1 MAESLQNKQRIT
13 SSQAVVYGRCSA
25 NQAAQA
31 RINDQAAACRRY
43 AKRRDLPMPP
53 QVIQDV
59 GVCGGAG
66 LAPNFQA
73 LLKDV
78 SAGKVQAIFV
88 SDLSRISRR
97 LTVLRRVQRALR
109 RNGASLWCVDVGGE
123 MAD

>member
-1 MAESLQNKQRIT
+1 MPKSSQNKQRIT
-13 SSQAVVYGRCSA
+13 SAQAVVYGRCSA

-31 RINDQAAACRRY
+31 RNNDQAAACRRY
-43 AKRRDLPMPP
+43 AKRRDLSMPS

-78 SAGKVQAIFV
+78 AAGKVQAIFV
-88 SDLSRISRR
+88 ADLSRVSRFPA
-97 LTVLRRVQRALR
+97 VLRRVQRALR
-109 RNGASLWCVDVGGE
+109 RNGASLLCVDEGGE
-123 MAD
+123 MAE

>member
-1 MAESLQNKQRIT
+1 MAKSLQTKQRIT

-25 NQAAQA
+25 NRAAQA

-43 AKRRDLPMPP
+43 ARRRGLPMPQ

-66 LAPNFQA
+66 PAPNFQA

-78 SAGKVQAIFV
+78 AAGKVRAIFV
-88 SDLSRISRR
+88 SDLSRISRCPEE
-97 LTVLRRVQRALR
+97 LRRVRRALGR
-109 RNGASLWCVDVGGE
+109 AGASLWCFDESGE
-123 MAD
+123 VAE